1 MVNNVCCNN
10 CIHSINIGGGPNPQ
24 WLECRI
30 RGYMVVDQ
38 NERCT
43 EWKERESDVKTN
55 ARSNADKI
63 RTMTDEELAEWI
75 AGAECPRRN
84 CMLADDCEACWL
96 DWLKQEV
103 AE

>member
-30 RGYMVVDQ
+30 RGYMVVDR

-63 RTMTDEELAEWI
+63 RAMTDEELADFLNEKMFGKVVW
-75 AGAECPRRN
+75 GWKN
-84 CMLADDCEACWL
+84 WL
-96 DWLKQEV
+96 DWLKQE
-103 AE
+103 AEE